1 MKFWLDM
8 PILAA
13 RFVGEVWLLNVS
25 VRFFGSLR
33 ALIGKKAECVKF
45 EDDEI
50 VTVKKVLKRLSEI
63 YGNDFVE
70 YVFERETG
78 EIRSY
83 LLLLVNGRSITVLG
97 GLETRLIDGD
107 VLAMLPPVGGG

>member
-1 MKFWLDM
+1 
-8 PILAA
+8 
-13 RFVGEVWLLNVS
+13 LNVS

-33 ALIGKKAECVKF
+33 ALVGKKVECVKF

-70 YVFERETG
+70 YAFDRRTG
-78 EIRSY
+78 EIQSY

-97 GLETRLIDGD
+97 GLETRLVDGD